1 MHGHAGRV
9 LRVDLD
15 SGQAVSDTVS
25 GDVARAYVGGNGL
38 VARLVYDAVPPC
50 VAPLEAGNALVLAV
64 GPLTDTLVWGTSRGH
79 MGTISP
85 QTGYF
90 ADSNYGGDFAGA
102 LKRTRFDALVITGR
116 APKPC
121 CLIVDET
128 GGRLESADELWG
140 QDTEAALS
148 QLAERY
154 GPDSVAACIGPA
166 GESQVVFANIICGG
180 TRTGAA
186 GRGGMGAVM
195 GSKNLKA
202 VVARGR
208 WRTPVARP
216 DELRSFLRARVDG
229 LREQTAALTTYG
241 TPVLV
246 QKINAQ
252 GMLCTRNNTRET
264 FQHAYDISGELIKEK
279 FAVRNSACRGCP
291 VACGKLVRVPSG
303 EFGGRDLKMPEYET
317 LYAMGSMLDNR
328 DIVSIFNGNG
338 VCDLMGMDTISL
350 GVTVAFV
357 AECVE
362 RGIVSEEEVGGSVCF
377 GDGERMVE
385 LAKLTARREGVGD
398 LLARGSARLATCF
411 GRGADRLLYCSRG
424 LEMAGHSARGL
435 RAMSLGYATSTRGGS
450 HHDTRPSY
458 PQEVGED
465 PGFDGQP
472 DYNVRSQHLTAV
484 GDSLV
489 MCRFTIERGLGPDTV
504 ESMAELLRLV
514 TGWDIDEA
522 EVRTIG
528 ERIYNLE
535 RLISVRRGL
544 DRRCDLLPY
553 RVMNEPIPEG
563 PARGR
568 HCASEDLQRMLDQYY
583 CLRGWDESGVPKLET
598 LDRLGLSSER
608 IVG

>member
-1 MHGHAGRV
+1 MHGHAGRI
-9 LRVDLD
+9 LKVDLG
-15 SGQAVSDTVS
+15 SGRTVS
-25 GDVARAYVGGNGL
+25 ESVSSDLARAFLGGNGFVAKL
-38 VARLVYDAVPPC
+38 VHDVVPARA
-50 VAPLEAGNALVLAV
+50 APLDTSNALVLAV
-64 GPLTDTLVWGTSRGH
+64 GPLTDTPVWGTSRGH

-85 QTGYF
+85 QTGFF
-90 ADSNYGGDFAGA
+90 ADSNHGGDFASA
-102 LKRTRFDALVITGR
+102 LKRTRFDAVVITGR
-116 APKPC
+116 SPTPC
-121 CLIVDET
+121 CLVLEED
-128 GGRLESADELWG
+128 GGRLEAAEGLWG
-140 QDTEAALS
+140 EDTETTLRE
-148 QLAERY
+148 LAERH

-166 GESQVVFANIICGG
+166 GENGVVFANIICGG
-180 TRTGAA
+180 KRTGAA
-186 GRGGMGAVM
+186 GRAGMGAVM

-216 DELRSFLRARVDG
+216 EELRDYLRARFDG

-246 QKINAQ
+246 QKINGQ

-264 FQHAYDISGELIKEK
+264 FEHAYDISGELIKEK
-279 FAVRNSACRGCP
+279 YAVRNSACRGCP
-291 VACGKLVRVPSG
+291 VACGKFVRVPAG

-362 RGIVSEEEVGGSVCF
+362 RGIVSEAEAEVRF

-398 LLARGSARLATCF
+398 LLAGGSARLASRF
-411 GRGADRLLYCSRG
+411 GRNSDRLLYCSRG

-489 MCRFTIERGLGPDTV
+489 MCRFTVERGLGPDTAASV
-504 ESMAELLRLV
+504 AELLRLV
-514 TGWDIDEA
+514 TGWDIGEE
-522 EVRTIG
+522 EVGTIG

-535 RLISVRRGL
+535 RLVNVRRGL

-553 RVMNEPIPEG
+553 RVINEPIPDG

-568 HCASEDLQRMLDQYY
+568 HCAAEDLRRMLDEYY
-583 CLRGWDESGVPKLET
+583 RLRGWDEAGVPTAGT
-598 LDRLGLSSER
+598 LDRLGLPCEPA
-608 IVG
+608 VG